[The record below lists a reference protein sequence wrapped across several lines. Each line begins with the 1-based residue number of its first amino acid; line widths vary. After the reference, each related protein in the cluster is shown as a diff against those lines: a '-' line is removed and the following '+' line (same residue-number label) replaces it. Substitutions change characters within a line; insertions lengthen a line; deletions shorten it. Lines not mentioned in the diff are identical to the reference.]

1 MKIAIIIYSESG
13 RTQQA
18 AELIG
23 KGIEQVEG
31 CEYRIMNVDPQAGK
45 PVDNDYIHQADAVIF
60 GTPTYYANI
69 CWQLKKFIDE
79 TDASFAGKL
88 GAVFATANA
97 LGGGSE
103 TAMLTLINQ
112 ILVKGM
118 LVYSGGTSLGKPN
131 THLGVTSIKEVPMEQ
146 QEEKMVILGTRIAQK
161 AKELFEK

>member
-23 KGIEQVEG
+23 RGIAQVED
-31 CEYRIMNVDPQAGK
+31 CEYRIMNVDPKAEK
-45 PVDNDYIHQADAVIF
+45 PVDQEYVEQADAVIF

-69 CWQLKKFIDE
+69 CWQMKKFIDE
-79 TDASFAGKL
+79 TEIRFAGKL

-146 QEEKMVILGTRIAQK
+146 QEEKMVIFGTRIAQK
-161 AKELFEK
+161 AKELFAK

>member
-60 GTPTYYANI
+60 GTDLLCQYLLAAEKVYRRNR
-69 CWQLKKFIDE
+69 CQLC
-79 TDASFAGKL
+79 
-88 GAVFATANA
+88 
-97 LGGGSE
+97 
-103 TAMLTLINQ
+103 
-112 ILVKGM
+112 
-118 LVYSGGTSLGKPN
+118 
-131 THLGVTSIKEVPMEQ
+131 
-146 QEEKMVILGTRIAQK
+146 R
-161 AKELFEK
+161 

>member
-60 GTPTYYANI
+60 GT
-69 CWQLKKFIDE
+69 
-79 TDASFAGKL
+79 GKL

-118 LVYSGGTSLGKPN
+118 LVYSGGTSLGRPN
-131 THLGVTSIKEVPMEQ
+131 THLEVTSIKEVPMEQ
-146 QEEKMVILGTRIAQK
+146 QEEKMVIFGTRIAQK

>member
-1 MKIAIIIYSESG
+1 MPSS
-13 RTQQA
+13 
-18 AELIG
+18 L
-23 KGIEQVEG
+23 EQ
-31 CEYRIMNVDPQAGK
+31 
-45 PVDNDYIHQADAVIF
+45 
-60 GTPTYYANI
+60 TYYANI

-146 QEEKMVILGTRIAQK
+146 QEEKMVIFGTRIAQK